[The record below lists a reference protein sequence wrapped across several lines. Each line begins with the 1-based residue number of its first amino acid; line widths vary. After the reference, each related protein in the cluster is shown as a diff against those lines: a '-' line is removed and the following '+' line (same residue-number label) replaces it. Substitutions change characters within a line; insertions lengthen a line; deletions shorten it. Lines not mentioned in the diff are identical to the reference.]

1 MSLSVVTQYQNNHQE
16 NEIWSSPL
24 LYLFL
29 PTGEKKCFQNPEIVN
44 PTYQQNLFA
53 DCTNTSL
60 SYTHSSRTSF
70 IHCLYLLIQ
79 QWLIHIHH
87 HYLRFTNP
95 VLNFWLKNTLF
106 VLKLITYSAVIVIRL
121 FDWIHIIYIFSHHD
135 HTYLCTTT
143 NHHHNNTTHTLLFT
157 YFFVWL
163 WALYYQRMYR
173 SGVTKMLTR
182 NCFTSF
188 KL

>member
-1 MSLSVVTQYQNNHQE
+1 MRFEVLHCYISFFLQE
-16 NEIWSSPL
+16 RKNVSRTPRLWIQPISKIYL
-24 LYLFL
+24 LTVPIHHYHTL
-29 PTGEKKCFQNPEIVN
+29 
-44 PTYQQNLFA
+44 
-53 DCTNTSL
+53 
-60 SYTHSSRTSF
+60 THSSRTSF